1 VSEHEID
8 PFIEEIA
15 GELKRPVRFDSS
27 FESRVMSAIDP
38 SIVSSAKRHK
48 PTPWLLRPR
57 TFYVSPLAGMAVA
70 AGLVAVITMSAL
82 QTVPNKGVEPPV
94 IALNEPTL
102 PDPVFT
108 EVSNSAAAAKYAAPF
123 MYINRHAKSVSVV
136 GSFNGWDATRHVL
149 TKSADSLWTTNIMLA
164 PGRYEYQLMVDG
176 KLIADPGAQRTAKS
190 DFGEVNSVMIVGSVP
205 R

>member
-1 VSEHEID
+1 MSEHEID

-38 SIVSSAKRHK
+38 SIVSRDKGRK

-57 TFYVSPLAGMAVA
+57 TFYVSPLAGIAVA

-82 QTVPNKGVEPPV
+82 QTVPNNDPAGIAAVDDSLPV
-94 IALNEPTL
+94 A
-102 PDPVFT
+102 DPLLVN
-108 EVSNSAAAAKYAAPF
+108 VSNSAPAMYAAPF
-123 MYINRHAKSVSVV
+123 TYVDRNAKSVSVV
-136 GSFNGWDATRHVL
+136 GTFNDWDATKGVL
-149 TKSADSLWTTNIMLA
+149 TRTADGVWSTNIMLA

-176 KLIADPGAQRTAKS
+176 KLITDPSSQRTAES
-190 DFGEVNSVMIVGSVP
+190 EFGVANSVMMVGSVP